1 MLVLETL
8 DGSDRLVLDEECPGF
23 RICVLVATAADSFFP
38 PDPVILVS
46 EDPLGFGVKPPEFL
60 VIVTPAPARR
70 EAMEDSSRVTV
81 SSSFS
86 GSRTIT

>member
-8 DGSDRLVLDEECPGF
+8 DGSDRLVLGEERTGF
-23 RICVLVATAADSFFP
+23 RIGVPVATAAVSFFP

-46 EDPLGFGVKPPEFL
+46 EDPSGLGVKPPEVL

>member
-1 MLVLETL
+1 M
-8 DGSDRLVLDEECPGF
+8 
-23 RICVLVATAADSFFP
+23 LVATAADSFFP

>member
-23 RICVLVATAADSFFP
+23 RIDVLVATAVVSFFP

-46 EDPLGFGVKPPEFL
+46 EHPLGFGVKPPEFL

>member
-1 MLVLETL
+1 MSVLETL

-23 RICVLVATAADSFFP
+23 RIGVLVATAVVSFFP